1 MKWVLGSWSLEKAW
15 NDLKWRSNIEFWS
28 LQVFIDVKEV
38 IWSQKVDFG
47 IQKVGLRTRERE
59 NVNANWVI
67 WEDGVGG
74 SGAK

>member
-1 MKWVLGSWSLEKAW
+1 MKWHSL
-15 NDLKWRSNIEFWS
+15 NEFWC

-47 IQKVGLRTRERE
+47 IQKVGLRTGERE

-67 WEDGVGG
+67 WEDGVRG
-74 SGAK
+74 SGAE

>member
-1 MKWVLGSWSLEKAW
+1 MKWVLGNWSLVKPW
-15 NDLKWRSNIEFWS
+15 DDLEWRSNIEFRC
-28 LQVFIDVKEV
+28 LLVFIDVKEV

-47 IQKVGLRTRERE
+47 IQKVGLSTRERE

-67 WEDGVGG
+67 WEDGVRG